1 MSNQKLVLVFE
12 CFNRNRHDVAMDFP
26 FAFSTKVAQGVVIN
40 PVSNGLISKY
50 ACSSPS
56 GRGSIRFNGAAPI
69 AKVSLITRKSANYV
83 ENWALVREI
92 ANEEDVEQ

>member
-26 FAFSTKVAQGVVIN
+26 FAFSTKVAQGVVIS
-40 PVSNGLISKY
+40 PVSKGIISTY

-56 GRGSIRFNGAAPI
+56 GRGSITFKGAAPI
-69 AKVSLITRKSANYV
+69 AKVSLITPKSANYV
-83 ENWALVREI
+83 VIGLWLGKLPRRKM
-92 ANEEDVEQ
+92 